1 MAVSE
6 SMKASETPVVYSVTV
21 GDSPHYTLATSQ
33 SQGFAWNQDI
43 FASQY
48 QQMCKVVY
56 DGHEDCIDDLLTFD
70 RSGSGSG
77 LAYEVQH
84 LSGGSDV
91 FEEDDEQDQTTHDEL
106 RVRRMSHVLMRPRR
120 RSERSVSFVSDSK
133 NGRFH
138 KTEVI
143 AVDVEEDTEENREW
157 KRILR
162 DR

>member
-6 SMKASETPVVYSVTV
+6 SMKASETPVVYAVTF
-21 GDSPHYTLATSQ
+21 GEMPHYTLATSQ

-56 DGHEDCIDDLLTFD
+56 DGHEDCVDQLLAF
-70 RSGSGSG
+70 SGSESG
-77 LAYEVQH
+77 YEVQQH
-84 LSGGSDV
+84 LSAGSGV
-91 FEEDDEQDQTTHDEL
+91 FEEDDEQDRTTHEDP
-106 RVRRMSHVLMRPRR
+106 RVRRVSHVLMRPRR

-138 KTEVI
+138 RTEVI
-143 AVDVEEDTEENREW
+143 AIDVEEDTEENREL
-157 KRILR
+157 KRLLR
-162 DR
+162 DRWL